1 MDKKD
6 TRNLLTLF
14 FLSVIS
20 FFSTIWIREAD
31 LMEQRNFITA
41 REMLINKSYFVT
53 TLNGNLRFEKPPF
66 PTWLTTIVMKISNNS
81 YDEWLLRIPSALTGI
96 LLVFLI
102 YFFVKEFT
110 KDSTKAFLSSFVTAT
125 MFMLIKI
132 SSENTWDIYTYVF
145 SFAAILTLYLGLK
158 SSKLR
163 YFILTGIFLSISIM
177 SKGPVGIYGLFIPF
191 ILAYISIFGIKEFK
205 KSWKKIS
212 ITLGITIFLSSI
224 WPIAMYIKYPHY
236 FLEIINKEENTWSTK
251 HIQGPFFYLDY
262 FVYTGV
268 WIFFAVVTWIK
279 KIKNKKFHSDKYRKF
294 LILWNLMIIIFL
306 SIIQMKKKRYG
317 IPIYIVASLN
327 IGLLCN
333 YYFTTLWSQL
343 KSWEKKFL
351 YFQNGFLMFVS
362 FGLIS
367 IFTFNTLT
375 KKNLSLYYCVAS
387 IIVYALFIYFIF
399 NTLKNHKNHVGKFT
413 VLTSGILMI
422 WINLNANW
430 VIDKNFVNKEIK
442 SSYTNSKYLR
452 KNPPSLDIYSTN
464 YDVHNIW
471 DMGKEIKNLNSSKTL
486 PNKFIVLG
494 NIPSNISKNY
504 IVAKNE
510 TYSEKNGDL
519 INLYY
524 LNKKER

>member
-1 MDKKD
+1 
-6 TRNLLTLF
+6 
-14 FLSVIS
+14 
-20 FFSTIWIREAD
+20 
-31 LMEQRNFITA
+31 
-41 REMLINKSYFVT
+41 
-53 TLNGNLRFEKPPF
+53 
-66 PTWLTTIVMKISNNS
+66 
-81 YDEWLLRIPSALTGI
+81 
-96 LLVFLI
+96 
-102 YFFVKEFT
+102 
-110 KDSTKAFLSSFVTAT
+110 
-125 MFMLIKI
+125 
-132 SSENTWDIYTYVF
+132 
-145 SFAAILTLYLGLK
+145 
-158 SSKLR
+158 
-163 YFILTGIFLSISIM
+163 
-177 SKGPVGIYGLFIPF
+177 
-191 ILAYISIFGIKEFK
+191 
-205 KSWKKIS
+205 
-212 ITLGITIFLSSI
+212 
-224 WPIAMYIKYPHY
+224 
-236 FLEIINKEENTWSTK
+236 
-251 HIQGPFFYLDY
+251 
-262 FVYTGV
+262 
-268 WIFFAVVTWIK
+268 
-279 KIKNKKFHSDKYRKF
+279 
-294 LILWNLMIIIFL
+294 
-306 SIIQMKKKRYG
+306 
-317 IPIYIVASLN
+317 
-327 IGLLCN
+327 
-333 YYFTTLWSQL
+333 
-343 KSWEKKFL
+343 
-351 YFQNGFLMFVS
+351 MFVS

-442 SSYTNSKYLR
+442 SNYTNSKYLR

-471 DMGKEIKNLNSSKTL
+471 DMGKEIKNLNSSKNL